1 MKMTTRVAYC
11 NMRHYK
17 SKNILIGIA
26 IILTTLLLFVIPSIG
41 KDMVEVNFAVINK
54 IYPTWH
60 ALYRNVDESTVMK
73 LAAHHD
79 VKTYGLRSD
88 AGYMNLEDATVSM
101 MYMDRTGMELYK
113 VKLKEGQLPQ
123 KENDIVVSK
132 GILEALGQNGKIG
145 DTITVPY
152 QILKDDGLDYTK
164 EKDFRICGFLA
175 DNESSKEQKQYTS
188 LVSEAFLKAEIP
200 VEQVKYRF
208 LLQVN
213 GQKGNTT
220 ADYTETIQNIARQFG
235 ISEDDMNI
243 NKEYLAANYVDPAT
257 IPVIVGIM
265 LIVVLA
271 GIITIYS
278 VYYVSMNQRVR
289 EFGKLKAIG
298 ATKRQLRQ
306 IVLREG
312 MGVALFAIPIGLLI
326 GTVAVKVVLLQFVEH
341 AKDSNVLIT
350 EAYKVVAKGE
360 VQLYYWWIYLLAIA
374 VTLCTVYLSLMKP
387 MRMAAKVSE
396 IEAMRYQGGSKRQKS
411 SRKGYQFLNIGRLT
425 KRNLAEN
432 KKKSTITI
440 VSMAVTGIFV
450 MMVATV
456 LSCAN
461 PMESAKSSIVGQYE
475 ISPIVESGNKEHP
488 EYEWAEVQKNNPL
501 NEGLKQQIEELDGVE
516 RVDVFTALKV
526 SGGPF
531 EEKIG
536 TEFINGVPEEY
547 AEELKKGI
555 TEGNVTYEELKSG
568 DKVILDRALL
578 HWYPDIKVGDK
589 LKLNIHDGDNTFQK
603 EIEVA
608 AIGEYGTGL
617 TNYNCLIMAKEG
629 AEKLTINNSSS
640 YFQVIADKDYDEALE
655 ASLQAIVDGSGRL
668 QMRTWKNEY
677 DTWENAIQMT
687 KGACY
692 AFIIILAAISIMNL
706 INTMINSVHV
716 RKKELGM
723 MQAIGMSDRQ
733 LMKMLQLE
741 GIFYTVGTLI
751 ISIGVGSLAGYPL
764 FLYAKRT
771 GMFDISTYH
780 YPVTAAIIIILTL
793 FVIQMLLAIFIAKSV
808 RKDSLIERIRFSE

>member
-655 ASLQAIVDGSGRL
+655 ASLQAIVDGSDRL

-687 KGACY
+687 RGACY

>member
-461 PMESAKSSIVGQYE
+461 PMESAKSSIVGRCVY
-475 ISPIVESGNKEHP
+475 
-488 EYEWAEVQKNNPL
+488 
-501 NEGLKQQIEELDGVE
+501 
-516 RVDVFTALKV
+516 RV
-526 SGGPF
+526 
-531 EEKIG
+531 
-536 TEFINGVPEEY
+536 
-547 AEELKKGI
+547 
-555 TEGNVTYEELKSG
+555 
-568 DKVILDRALL
+568 
-578 HWYPDIKVGDK
+578 
-589 LKLNIHDGDNTFQK
+589 
-603 EIEVA
+603 
-608 AIGEYGTGL
+608 
-617 TNYNCLIMAKEG
+617 
-629 AEKLTINNSSS
+629 
-640 YFQVIADKDYDEALE
+640 
-655 ASLQAIVDGSGRL
+655 
-668 QMRTWKNEY
+668 
-677 DTWENAIQMT
+677 
-687 KGACY
+687 
-692 AFIIILAAISIMNL
+692 
-706 INTMINSVHV
+706 
-716 RKKELGM
+716 
-723 MQAIGMSDRQ
+723 
-733 LMKMLQLE
+733 E
-741 GIFYTVGTLI
+741 GIR
-751 ISIGVGSLAGYPL
+751 
-764 FLYAKRT
+764 RT
-771 GMFDISTYH
+771 F
-780 YPVTAAIIIILTL
+780 
-793 FVIQMLLAIFIAKSV
+793 
-808 RKDSLIERIRFSE
+808 

>member
-629 AEKLTINNSSS
+629 SEKLTINNSSS

-687 KGACY
+687 RGACY

>member
-271 GIITIYS
+271 SIITIYS

-687 KGACY
+687 RGVCY

>member
-687 KGACY
+687 RGACY

-808 RKDSLIERIRFSE
+808 RKDSLQSQ

>member
-265 LIVVLA
+265 LIVILA

-687 KGACY
+687 RGACY

>member
-687 KGACY
+687 RGACY
-692 AFIIILAAISIMNL
+692 AFIIILNL

>member
-608 AIGEYGTGL
+608 AIGEYGRGL

-687 KGACY
+687 RGACY

-723 MQAIGMSDRQ
+723 MQAMSDRQ

>member
-687 KGACY
+687 RGACY

-723 MQAIGMSDRQ
+723 MKAIGMSDRQ

>member
-425 KRNLAEN
+425 KRNIAEN

-687 KGACY
+687 RGACY

>member
-164 EKDFRICGFLA
+164 EKEFRICGFLA

-265 LIVVLA
+265 FIVVLA

-341 AKDSNVLIT
+341 AKDSNVLVT

-531 EEKIG
+531 EEEIG

-608 AIGEYGTGL
+608 AIGEYGRGL

-687 KGACY
+687 RGACY